1 MLLNILRL
9 NLSISQVFCRKSVF
23 QGLEPDGEILHTRDG
38 NTDTSG
44 VCTVNLRDGPMRY
57 LLNNVE
63 VDLVKGTATTR
74 DGIQDIRAKTLAVL
88 QILIQDSEQIVTKAQ
103 LLDTVWRGVVVQ
115 EQVLVQSVRELR
127 EILGADAIKTYPR
140 IGYQLTLVPVP
151 IGISSAAQKYSVAV
165 LLSVLVL
172 AMSWGLLSKWWG
184 AELSSDRYP
193 TVAFLPVDNAIL
205 DDVHAAVPLTGLTY
219 LSEHIQKESAL
230 PVVTAEHVLT
240 TLSHSP
246 WYSDDTAQIRLSR
259 RQDVLQLLER
269 LGADLLVETR
279 LSGFPQDMQLQYI
292 LHFKHSEEQGVVFA
306 ASPELAYQALIAR
319 LTTRYGELSQA
330 LHTQRDLDFSNEAF
344 ARGVQFYLSRNYH
357 QAIALLRSALSH
369 SDDPLTVRRYLA
381 ASLANHGD
389 VSAALAL
396 LQSNIAEQGTDPVT
410 RRERMRAN
418 LMIGYLLVN
427 WPQADDR
434 DQELERAQQ
443 YIATA
448 HEQATDNADQLFIAY
463 ALEELGKI
471 KRIQGRYS
479 EASRLL
485 HSALSYHQRFDA
497 IYGQTNALIELAR
510 IATEQGEHKEA
521 ARLFEQAHQVAKA
534 SNAIPNQI
542 WIWLA
547 EADLLRQS
555 QHVEQAHR
563 LASRARVLARDAD
576 DPVLI
581 ERVEA
586 WFARAPIYTVN

>member
-1 MLLNILRL
+1 
-9 NLSISQVFCRKSVF
+9 
-23 QGLEPDGEILHTRDG
+23 
-38 NTDTSG
+38 
-44 VCTVNLRDGPMRY
+44 MRY

-63 VDLVKGTATTR
+63 VDLVKGTATTL
-74 DGIQDIRAKTLAVL
+74 DGPQDIRAKTLAVL
-88 QILIQDSEQIVTKAQ
+88 QVLIQYSGEVVTKTL

-127 EILGADAIKTYPR
+127 EILGADAIKTHPR
-140 IGYQLTLVPVP
+140 IGYQLTLQPVP
-151 IGISSAAQKYSVAV
+151 ISISKQAQKYSVTG

-172 AMSWGLLSKWWG
+172 TMAGVLLSQWRE
-184 AELSSDRYP
+184 ADLSPERYP

-205 DDVHAAVPLTGLTY
+205 DDVHVAVPLTGLTY
-219 LSEHIQKESAL
+219 LSEHTRQESAL

-240 TLSHSP
+240 TISHSP
-246 WYSDDTAQIRLSR
+246 WYSDDTVQIRLSR

-279 LSGFPQDMQLQYI
+279 LSGFPQDMQLQYT
-292 LHFKHSEEQGVVFA
+292 LHFMHSEEQGVVFA
-306 ASPELAYQALIAR
+306 ASPELAYQTLITR
-319 LTTRYGELSQA
+319 LTARYGEHTQT
-330 LHTQRDLDFSNEAF
+330 LHTQRNLDFSNEAF
-344 ARGVQFYLSRNYH
+344 ARGVQLYLSRNY
-357 QAIALLRSALSH
+357 QEAIALLRSALNH
-369 SDDPLTVRRYLA
+369 TDDPLTVRRYLA
-381 ASLANHGD
+381 ASLANQGD

-396 LQSNIAEQGTDPVT
+396 LRQNIVEKGTDPVT

-418 LMIGYLLVN
+418 LMTGYLLVN
-427 WPQADDR
+427 WPQADER
-434 DQELERAQQ
+434 AQELERAQQ

-448 HEQATDNADQLFIAY
+448 HEQATDIADQLFIAY

-485 HSALSYHQRFDA
+485 HSALGYHQRFDA

-510 IATEQGEHKEA
+510 IATEQGEQKEA

-547 EADLLRQS
+547 QADLLRQS
-555 QHVEQAHR
+555 QQVEQAHR
-563 LASRARVLARDAD
+563 LASRARALARDAD